1 MKKKSVKPTKLL
13 DMRCPKCGRTT
24 HHYLNEVTGE
34 YKCVVCQSVN
44 LTIKVKPKM
53 EVVFEADPELEAS
66 LNPTQTESIEELLTN
81 PNVDTEDGKILND
94 QGNPV

>member
-1 MKKKSVKPTKLL
+1 MQPKVIE
-13 DMRCPKCGRTT
+13 DIRCPKCGRVT
-24 HHYLNEVTGE
+24 HHYLNKETGE
-34 YKCVVCQSVN
+34 YRCVVCQSVN

-66 LNPTQTESIEELLTN
+66 LNHTQTESIEELLTN

>member
-1 MKKKSVKPTKLL
+1 MIRHLGVEL
-13 DMRCPKCGRTT
+13 G
-24 HHYLNEVTGE
+24 
-34 YKCVVCQSVN
+34 
-44 LTIKVKPKM
+44 PKM

-66 LNPTQTESIEELLTN
+66 LNHTQTESIEELLTN